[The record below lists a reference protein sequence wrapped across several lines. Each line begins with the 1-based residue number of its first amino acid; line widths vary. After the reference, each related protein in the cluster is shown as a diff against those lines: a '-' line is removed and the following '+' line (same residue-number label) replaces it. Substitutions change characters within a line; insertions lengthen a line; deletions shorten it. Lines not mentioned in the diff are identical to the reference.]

1 MTRPI
6 GLPFLGSKK
15 RVQKDIFTLYQYLN
29 PDWRTTPFIDLFA
42 GGGAIGL
49 YFATKGVQDITMNC
63 YPEKYANALKTAL
76 FEDIDIT
83 TLICTREEFFAID
96 KESTN
101 GVDVLKRLCNSF
113 GNDESGYLY
122 SKENSELK
130 YNLAIEIIKNHPD
143 TWGQYKQTQTYKDTL
158 KASTPE
164 QQLGRIQQL
173 SQIQQI
179 QQIQQI
185 EQIQQLKQLKQVKR
199 FNHKDNINI
208 ISKDYKEVPIKK
220 DAFYYLDPPYFN
232 CVTKGYSPIDFNEFI
247 CWIKDN
253 NIKGILSHYE
263 DDRLTNLFGKF
274 QPLGHGSNLRTKKEK
289 KIEGFYLI
297 NI

>member
-1 MTRPI
+1 MTKPI

-113 GNDESGYLY
+113 GSNESGYLY
-122 SKENSELK
+122 SKEKSELK

-143 TWGQYKQTQTYKDTL
+143 TWGQYKQTQTYKDAL

-164 QQLGRIQQL
+164 QK
-173 SQIQQI
+173 
-179 QQIQQI
+179 
-185 EQIQQLKQLKQVKR
+185 LKQLKRLSRIEQLQRIGQLERVKL

-208 ISKDYKEVPIKK
+208 ISKDYKEVPINK
-220 DAFYYLDPPYFN
+220 DAFYYLDPPYFDCN
-232 CVTKGYSPIDFNEFI
+232 TGGYSPIYFAEFI
-247 CWIKDN
+247 AWVKDN
-253 NIKGILSHYE
+253 NIKGLLSHYE

-274 QPLGHGSNLRTKKEK
+274 QPLGHGSKFRTKKEK

>member
-1 MTRPI
+1 MSKPI

-63 YPEKYANALKTAL
+63 YPEKYANALKTIL
-76 FEDIDIT
+76 FENIDIT
-83 TLICTREEFFAID
+83 TLICTREEFFAIN
-96 KESTN
+96 KESTD

-113 GNDESGYLY
+113 GNTEITYLC

-143 TWGQYKQTQTYKDTL
+143 TWGQYKQTQTYKDVL

-164 QQLGRIQQL
+164 QQLKPLSRIQQL
-173 SQIQQI
+173 QRL
-179 QQIQQI
+179 
-185 EQIQQLKQLKQVKR
+185 QQLERVKR
-199 FNHKDNINI
+199 FKHKDNINI

-220 DAFYYLDPPYFN
+220 DAFYYLDPPYFDCN
-232 CVTKGYSPIDFNEFI
+232 TGGYSPIDFTEFI
-247 CWIKDN
+247 AWVKDN
-253 NIKGILSHYE
+253 NIKGILSHYK
-263 DDRLTNLFGKF
+263 DDRLTEDFGKF
-274 QPLGHGSNLRTKKEK
+274 QPLGHSSSSFKPKKEK
-289 KIEGFYLI
+289 KEEGYYLI

>member
-49 YFATKGVQDITMNC
+49 YFATQGVQDITMNC
-63 YPEKYANALKTAL
+63 YPEKYANALKTIL

-101 GVDVLKRLCNSF
+101 GVDILKRLCNSF
-113 GNDESGYLY
+113 GNTEKCYLY
-122 SKENSELK
+122 SKESEELK
-130 YNLAIEIIKNHPD
+130 YNLAIDIIKNHPND
-143 TWGQYKQTQTYKDTL
+143 LGRYKQTSTYKEAIKLTSNGQL
-158 KASTPE
+158 E
-164 QQLGRIQQL
+164 RLEQLERLQQLGQMQQL
-173 SQIQQI
+173 
-179 QQIQQI
+179 
-185 EQIQQLKQLKQVKR
+185 
-199 FNHKDNINI
+199 NNINYI
-208 ISKDYKEVPIKK
+208 NDINITSLDYRQLPINTN
-220 DAFYYLDPPYFN
+220 AFYYLDPPYFD
-232 CVTKGYSPIDFNEFI
+232 CRTEGYSPIDFAEFAA
-247 CWIKDN
+247 WIKDN

-263 DDRLTNLFGKF
+263 DDRLIDYFGKF
-274 QPLGHGSNLRTKKEK
+274 QPLGHKSNFRTKKEK
-289 KIEGFYLI
+289 KEEGYYLI

>member
-1 MTRPI
+1 MTKPI

-63 YPEKYANALKTAL
+63 YPEKYANALKTIL

-96 KESTN
+96 KESTD
-101 GVDVLKRLCNSF
+101 GVDVLKILCNSF
-113 GNDESGYLY
+113 GNNESSYLY

-130 YNLAIEIIKNHPD
+130 YNLAIEITKNHPD
-143 TWGQYKQTQTYKDTL
+143 TWGQYKQTQTYKDAF

-164 QQLGRIQQL
+164 QQLIWLQQL

-179 QQIQQI
+179 
-185 EQIQQLKQLKQVKR
+185 ERVKL

-220 DAFYYLDPPYFN
+220 DAFYYLDPPYFD
-232 CVTKGYSPIDFNEFI
+232 CTTEGYSPIDFVEFI
-247 CWIKDN
+247 AWVKDN
-253 NIKGILSHYE
+253 NIKGLLSHYE

-274 QPLGHGSNLRTKKEK
+274 QPLGHGSSFRTKKEK

>member
-49 YFATKGVQDITMNC
+49 YFAAKGVQDITMNC

-113 GNDESGYLY
+113 GNDEKSYLY

-143 TWGQYKQTQTYKDTL
+143 TWGQYKQTQTYKDAL

-164 QQLGRIQQL
+164 QQLEQLEQLSRSQQL
-173 SQIQQI
+173 
-179 QQIQQI
+179 
-185 EQIQQLKQLKQVKR
+185 EQIGQIGRVKR

-208 ISKDYKEVPIKK
+208 ISKDYREVPIKK

-247 CWIKDN
+247 CWIKQN

-274 QPLGHGSNLRTKKEK
+274 QPLGHGSNYRTKKEK

>member
-29 PDWRTTPFIDLFA
+29 PNWRTTPFIDLFA

-63 YPEKYANALKTAL
+63 YPEKYANALKTIL

-113 GNDESGYLY
+113 GNTERYYLY
-122 SKENSELK
+122 SKENSNLK

-143 TWGQYKQTQTYKDTL
+143 TWGQYKQTQTYKDAL
-158 KASTPE
+158 KSSTPE
-164 QQLGRIQQL
+164 
-173 SQIQQI
+173 
-179 QQIQQI
+179 
-185 EQIQQLKQLKQVKR
+185 QQLKQLKQLKRLEQLERLQQFEQVKR
-199 FNHKDNINI
+199 FNYKDNINI

-220 DAFYYLDPPYFN
+220 DTFYYLDPPYFD
-232 CVTKGYSPIDFNEFI
+232 CRTEGYSPIDFAE
-247 CWIKDN
+247 
-253 NIKGILSHYE
+253 
-263 DDRLTNLFGKF
+263 
-274 QPLGHGSNLRTKKEK
+274 
-289 KIEGFYLI
+289 
-297 NI
+297 

>member
-1 MTRPI
+1 MRDMTRPI

-29 PDWRTTPFIDLFA
+29 PNWITTPFIDLFA

-49 YFATKGVQDITMNC
+49 YFATQGVQDITMNC
-63 YPEKYANALKTAL
+63 YPEKYANALKTIL

-101 GVDVLKRLCNSF
+101 GVDLLKILCNSF
-113 GNDESGYLY
+113 GNNESSYLY

-143 TWGQYKQTQTYKDTL
+143 TWEQYKQTQTYKDAF

-164 QQLGRIQQL
+164 QQLVWLQQL
-173 SQIQQI
+173 SQIQQL
-179 QQIQQI
+179 
-185 EQIQQLKQLKQVKR
+185 ERVKR

-220 DAFYYLDPPYFN
+220 DAFYYLDPPYFD
-232 CVTKGYSPIDFNEFI
+232 CVTKGYSPIDFAEFI
-247 CWIKDN
+247 TWVKDN

-263 DDRLTNLFGKF
+263 DDRLTEHFGKF
-274 QPLGHGSNLRTKKEK
+274 QPLGHGSNYKTKKEK

>member
-15 RVQKDIFTLYQYLN
+15 RVQKDIFTLYQYLK
-29 PDWRTTPFIDLFA
+29 PDWMTTPFIDLFA

-49 YFATKGVQDITMNC
+49 YFAIKGVQDITMNC
-63 YPEKYANALKTAL
+63 YPKKYANALKTAL
-76 FEDIDIT
+76 YEDIDIT
-83 TLICTREEFFAID
+83 KLICTREEFFAID
-96 KESTN
+96 KESMN

-113 GNDESGYLY
+113 GSNESGYLY

-143 TWGQYKQTQTYKDTL
+143 TWGQYKQTQTYKDAF

-164 QQLGRIQQL
+164 QQLKPLSPIQQL
-173 SQIQQI
+173 LH
-179 QQIQQI
+179 IQQI
-185 EQIQQLKQLKQVKR
+185 ERVKR
-199 FNHKDNINI
+199 FKHKDNINI

-220 DAFYYLDPPYFN
+220 DAFYYLDPPYFDCN
-232 CVTKGYSPIDFNEFI
+232 TGGYSLIDFAEFI
-247 CWIKDN
+247 AWVKDN

-263 DDRLTNLFGKF
+263 DDRLTEHFGKF
-274 QPLGHGSNLRTKKEK
+274 QPLGHGSKFRTKKEK

>member
-6 GLPFLGSKK
+6 GLLFLGSKK

-29 PDWRTTPFIDLFA
+29 PNWITTPFIDLFA

-63 YPEKYANALKTAL
+63 YPEKYANALKTIL

-96 KESTN
+96 KESTD

-113 GNDESGYLY
+113 GNDEKSYLY
-122 SKENSELK
+122 SKENSEMK

-143 TWGQYKQTQTYKDTL
+143 TWGQYKQTQMYKDAF

-164 QQLGRIQQL
+164 QQLVWLQQL
-173 SQIQQI
+173 SQIQQL
-179 QQIQQI
+179 
-185 EQIQQLKQLKQVKR
+185 ERVKR

-220 DAFYYLDPPYFN
+220 DAFYYLDPPYFD
-232 CVTKGYSPIDFNEFI
+232 CTTEGYSPIDFNEFI
-247 CWIKDN
+247 CWVKDN

-263 DDRLTNLFGKF
+263 DDRLTEHFGKF
-274 QPLGHGSNLRTKKEK
+274 QPLGHGSNYRTKKEK
-289 KIEGFYLI
+289 KIEGFYLV
-297 NI
+297 NIELCK

>member
-1 MTRPI
+1 M
-6 GLPFLGSKK
+6 GSKK

-63 YPEKYANALKTAL
+63 YPEKYANALKTIL

-96 KESTN
+96 KNSTN
-101 GVDVLKRLCNSF
+101 GIDVLKRVCNSF
-113 GNDESGYLY
+113 GNNEKTYLY

-143 TWGQYKQTQTYKDTL
+143 TWGQYKQTQTYKDAL

-164 QQLGRIQQL
+164 QQLKQLERIEQLVQLQQL
-173 SQIQQI
+173 
-179 QQIQQI
+179 
-185 EQIQQLKQLKQVKR
+185 EQVKR
-199 FNHKDNINI
+199 FNYKDNINI
-208 ISKDYKEVPIKK
+208 ISRDYKEVPIRK
-220 DAFYYLDPPYFN
+220 DAFYYLDPPYFD
-232 CVTKGYSPIDFNEFI
+232 CYTGGYTPIYFAEFTAYV
-247 CWIKDN
+247 KDN

-263 DDRLTNLFGKF
+263 DDRLTEHFGEF
-274 QPLGHGSNLRTKKEK
+274 QPLGHRSNFKTKKEK
-289 KIEGFYLI
+289 KVEGFYLI

>member
-63 YPEKYANALKTAL
+63 YPEKYANALKTIL

-113 GNDESGYLY
+113 GNTETTYLY

-143 TWGQYKQTQTYKDTL
+143 TWGQYKQTKTYKNAL

-164 QQLGRIQQL
+164 QQLEQL
-173 SQIQQI
+173 EQLYR
-179 QQIQQI
+179 IQQI
-185 EQIQQLKQLKQVKR
+185 EQIQPLKQPSRSQQLEQLEQLYRIQQIEQVKR
-199 FNHKDNINI
+199 FNNKDNINI
-208 ISKDYKEVPIKK
+208 ISRDYKEVPIKK
-220 DAFYYLDPPYFN
+220 DAFYYLDPPYFD
-232 CVTKGYSPIDFNEFI
+232 CITKGYSPIDFDEFI
-247 CWIKDN
+247 SWIKDN
-253 NIKGILSHYE
+253 N
-263 DDRLTNLFGKF
+263 TNLVNFV
-274 QPLGHGSNLRTKKEK
+274 
-289 KIEGFYLI
+289 IFYLY
-297 NI
+297 

>member
-1 MTRPI
+1 MRDMTRPI

-29 PDWRTTPFIDLFA
+29 PNWITTPFIDLFA

-63 YPEKYANALKTAL
+63 YPEKYANALKTIL

-101 GVDVLKRLCNSF
+101 GVDLLKILCNSF
-113 GNDESGYLY
+113 GNNESSYLY

-143 TWGQYKQTQTYKDTL
+143 TWEQYKQTQTYKDAF

-164 QQLGRIQQL
+164 QQLVWLQQL
-173 SQIQQI
+173 SQIQQL
-179 QQIQQI
+179 
-185 EQIQQLKQLKQVKR
+185 ERVKR

-220 DAFYYLDPPYFN
+220 DAFYYLDPPYFD
-232 CVTKGYSPIDFNEFI
+232 CVTKGYSPIDFAEFI
-247 CWIKDN
+247 TWVKDN

-263 DDRLTNLFGKF
+263 DDRLTEHFGKF
-274 QPLGHGSNLRTKKEK
+274 QPLGHGSNYKTKKEK

>member
-63 YPEKYANALKTAL
+63 YPEKYANALKTIL

-96 KESTN
+96 KNSTN
-101 GVDVLKRLCNSF
+101 GIDVLKRVCNSF
-113 GNDESGYLY
+113 GNNEKTYLY

-143 TWGQYKQTQTYKDTL
+143 TWGQYKQTQTYKDAL

-164 QQLGRIQQL
+164 QQLKQLERIEQLVQLQQL
-173 SQIQQI
+173 
-179 QQIQQI
+179 
-185 EQIQQLKQLKQVKR
+185 EQVKR
-199 FNHKDNINI
+199 FNYKDNINI
-208 ISKDYKEVPIKK
+208 ISRDYKEVPIRK
-220 DAFYYLDPPYFN
+220 DAFYYLDPPYFD
-232 CVTKGYSPIDFNEFI
+232 CYTGGYTPIYFAEFTAYV
-247 CWIKDN
+247 KDN

-263 DDRLTNLFGKF
+263 DDRLTEHFGEF
-274 QPLGHGSNLRTKKEK
+274 QPLGHGSNFRTKKEK
-289 KIEGFYLI
+289 KVEGFYLI

>member
-63 YPEKYANALKTAL
+63 YPKKYANALKTIL

-101 GVDVLKRLCNSF
+101 GVDILKRLCNSF
-113 GNDESGYLY
+113 GNTERYYLY
-122 SKENSELK
+122 SKENSNLK
-130 YNLAIEIIKNHPD
+130 YNLAIERNEK
-143 TWGQYKQTQTYKDTL
+143 
-158 KASTPE
+158 
-164 QQLGRIQQL
+164 
-173 SQIQQI
+173 
-179 QQIQQI
+179 
-185 EQIQQLKQLKQVKR
+185 
-199 FNHKDNINI
+199 
-208 ISKDYKEVPIKK
+208 
-220 DAFYYLDPPYFN
+220 YFN
-232 CVTKGYSPIDFNEFI
+232 K
-247 CWIKDN
+247 
-253 NIKGILSHYE
+253 
-263 DDRLTNLFGKF
+263 NLFNF
-274 QPLGHGSNLRTKKEK
+274 LLQEVS
-289 KIEGFYLI
+289 
-297 NI
+297 

>member
-1 MTRPI
+1 MTKPI

-63 YPEKYANALKTAL
+63 YPEKYANALKTIL

-113 GNDESGYLY
+113 GSNESGYLY
-122 SKENSELK
+122 SKENSNLK
-130 YNLAIEIIKNHPD
+130 YNLAIEIIKNYPD
-143 TWGQYKQTQTYKDTL
+143 TWGQYKQTQTYKDAL

-164 QQLGRIQQL
+164 QQL
-173 SQIQQI
+173 
-179 QQIQQI
+179 
-185 EQIQQLKQLKQVKR
+185 KQLKRLSRIEQLQRIGQLERVKR

-253 NIKGILSHYE
+253 NIKGMLSHYE
-263 DDRLTNLFGKF
+263 DDRLTEHFGKF
-274 QPLGHGSNLRTKKEK
+274 QPLGHGSNYKTKKEK
-289 KIEGFYLI
+289 KEEGFYLI

>member
-15 RVQKDIFTLYQYLN
+15 RVQKDIFTLYQYLK
-29 PDWRTTPFIDLFA
+29 PDWMTTPFIDLFA

-63 YPEKYANALKTAL
+63 YPEKYANALKTIL

-101 GVDVLKRLCNSF
+101 GVDLLKILCNSF
-113 GNDESGYLY
+113 GNNESSYLY

-143 TWGQYKQTQTYKDTL
+143 TWEQYKQTQTYKDAF

-164 QQLGRIQQL
+164 QQLVWLQQL
-173 SQIQQI
+173 SQIQQL
-179 QQIQQI
+179 
-185 EQIQQLKQLKQVKR
+185 ERVKR

-220 DAFYYLDPPYFN
+220 DAFYYLDPPYFD
-232 CVTKGYSPIDFNEFI
+232 CVTKGYSPIDFAEFI
-247 CWIKDN
+247 TWVKDN

-263 DDRLTNLFGKF
+263 DDRLTEHFGKF
-274 QPLGHGSNLRTKKEK
+274 QPLGHGSNYKTKKEK
-289 KIEGFYLI
+289 KEEGFYLI